1 MADMAV
7 VQVKGQGS
15 RLHIGLLVSETLF
28 SFIDHRREGESK
40 KPICLLTVECVDK
53 QPNMKEWT
61 RRDRTER
68 DKKVPLEENRTLT
81 DWPSLSLRV
90 TAPPLHSRPTLSVEV
105 PGEGNVGQYVRT
117 FVRTFCYPHALWV
130 TSREIEAIC
139 LI

>member
-90 TAPPLHSRPTLSVEV
+90 TAPPLHSRPTLSGEV
-105 PGEGNVGQYVRT
+105 LG
-117 FVRTFCYPHALWV
+117 
-130 TSREIEAIC
+130 REM
-139 LI
+139 